1 MWRVAWWCCCVVG
14 PHAVLT
20 VVAGR
25 IWTVWSCEER
35 APVPL
40 GEGAP
45 GVSVTWWLSELVA
58 GEELEKPEGLSLWS
72 LRVQRVGLEGGAS
85 SGEAT
90 REVDLGH
97 VEFV

>member
-1 MWRVAWWCCCVVG
+1 MWRVAWCCCCVVG

-45 GVSVTWWLSELVA
+45 GVSMTWWLSELMA
-58 GEELEKPEGLSLWS
+58 GEELGKTEGLSLWS
-72 LRVQRVGLEGGAS
+72 LRVWRAGMEGS
-85 SGEAT
+85 S
-90 REVDLGH
+90 
-97 VEFV
+97 